1 MSARADRTPSSDEA
15 AAIAAAI
22 ERFTR
27 DTAAPPSEPPV
38 TQPSRWL
45 QAALVEG
52 VTRQP
57 DPTPLP

>member
-27 DTAAPPSEPPV
+27 DTAAPPPEPPV